1 MAFFPPSFQKRIVFL
16 LCLWPLVIYIVF
28 FETIALNVNYVAYDD
43 IHVLQII
50 EQWQQATN
58 WREKLDWLTVG
69 FPEHRIVFT
78 RLTVLFSYWFTGFV
92 NLKNLM
98 IISNLLWVGQLGFLF
113 GIFRKLSLAVQPV
126 SSAPRPLLPAHL
138 PFAYFIPI
146 CWILLCVHSFENIFW
161 GTSSL
166 GNFGLL
172 FFVMAAGYFY
182 TQSGLK
188 TLIAALVF
196 SLFATFTYGNG
207 LLTFLIGGL
216 VLALTRRWRD
226 LGAIVAFFAFTML
239 LYALTRAHASPSGLD
254 LTNLQNYGLALSCFF
269 AFIGSSVNFN
279 VYAPS
284 SLSIWLSVAW
294 GALLFGGVVWLLMKE
309 VKLKRFQF
317 ELNQLQLFALFLFLF
332 VCLSALGVVFKRAE
346 GDGLIGMFKGRYRMY
361 PTWLLIISYLM
372 LLNWGK
378 WLRFRWFLPS
388 AISVSIVFNLL
399 ILYYAVAPAVNN
411 RRMAVVQEFNSMYNP
426 DLLGLKMFDLTGE
439 DFLRLQ
445 QLYQPKLFFKSS
457 ERNLISPDSTLIADG
472 HMELDSVYFVENNLY
487 INYQKDFIRPTKD
500 FNDGA
505 YIVLHSPQHTYMSAG
520 IQQALPLK
528 TFIRRGWYWDKGF
541 TATFNRASVVK
552 GNYGLYV
559 LLRQNGV
566 NELLDTQRRVTF

>member
-1 MAFFPPSFQKRIVFL
+1 MAFFPLSFQKRIVFL

-50 EQWQQATN
+50 EQWQQAAN

-78 RLTVLFSYWFTGFV
+78 RLTVLCSYWFIGFV

-113 GIFRKLSLAVQPV
+113 GIFRKLSLPFP
-126 SSAPRPLLPAHL
+126 S
-138 PFAYFIPI
+138 FAYFIPI

-182 TQSGLK
+182 TQSSLK

-207 LLTFLIGGL
+207 LLTFLIGSL
-216 VLALTRRWRD
+216 VLAFTRRWRD
-226 LGAIVAFFAFTML
+226 LGATVAFFAFTML

-254 LTNLQNYGLALSCFF
+254 LTNPQNYGLALSCFF
-269 AFIGSSVNFN
+269 AFIGSSANFN

-284 SLSIWLSVAW
+284 SLPIWLSVAW
-294 GALLFGGVVWLLMKE
+294 GALLFGGVVWLLMKD

-317 ELNQLQLFALFLFLF
+317 ELNSLQLFALFLFLF

-361 PTWLLIISYLM
+361 PTWLLIIGYLL

-388 AISVSIVFNLL
+388 AIGVSIVFNLL

-411 RRMAVVQEFNSMYNP
+411 RRMAVGQEFNSMYNS
-426 DLLGLKMFDLTGE
+426 DLLGLKMFDLTGK

-445 QLYQPKLFFKSS
+445 QLYQPKLFFKPS
-457 ERNLISPDSTLIADG
+457 ERNLISLDSTLITDG
-472 HMELDSVYFVENNLY
+472 RMELDSVYFVENNLH
-487 INYQKDFIRPTKD
+487 INYQKDFIRPVKD

-505 YIVLHSPQHTYMSAG
+505 YIVLHSPQHTYMGAG

-541 TATFNRASVVK
+541 TATFNRASVAK

-559 LLRQNGV
+559 LLRRDGV
-566 NELLDTQRRVTF
+566 NQFLDTQRRVTF

>member
-1 MAFFPPSFQKRIVFL
+1 MAFFSPSFQKRLVFA
-16 LCLWPLVIYIVF
+16 LCVWPLVIYIVF
-28 FETIALNVNYVAYDD
+28 FENIALNVNYVAYDD

-50 EQWQQATN
+50 EQWQQAAN
-58 WREKLDWLTVG
+58 WHEKLDWLTVG

-78 RLTVLFSYWFTGFV
+78 RLTALCSYWFTGFV

-98 IISNLLWVGQLGFLF
+98 IASNILWVGQLGFLF
-113 GIFRKLSLAVQPV
+113 GVFKKLPF
-126 SSAPRPLLPAHL
+126 AHL
-138 PFAYFIPI
+138 PYDGPTLAYFIPV

-182 TQSGLK
+182 TQFSLK
-188 TLIAALVF
+188 SLIAALIF

-216 VLALTRRWRD
+216 VLLLTRRWRD
-226 LGAIVAFFAFTML
+226 LGVTVAFFVATIM

-254 LTNLQNYGLALSCFF
+254 LTDPQSYGLALSCFF
-269 AFIGSSVNFN
+269 AFIGSSANFN

-284 SLSIWLSVAW
+284 SLSMWLSVAW
-294 GALLFGGVVWLLMKE
+294 GALLFGGIVWLLMKDI
-309 VKLKRFQF
+309 KLKPFKL
-317 ELNQLQLFALFLFLF
+317 ELSHLQLFALFLFLF

-361 PTWLLIISYLM
+361 PTWLLIVGYL
-372 LLNWGK
+372 LILNWGK

-388 AISVSIVFNLL
+388 AIGLSMVFNLL
-399 ILYYAVAPAVNN
+399 ILYYAIAPAVNN
-411 RRMAVVQEFNSMYNP
+411 RRMAVAQEFNSMYNA

-445 QLYQPKLFFKSS
+445 KLYQPKLFFKES
-457 ERNLISPDSTLIADG
+457 ERTFISPDSSLTTSGNIA
-472 HMELDSVYFVENNLY
+472 LDSVYFVENNLY
-487 INYQKDFIRPTKD
+487 VSYQKDFIRPTKD

-505 YIVLHSPQHTYMSAG
+505 YIVLKSPQHTYMGAG

-541 TATFNRASVVK
+541 TATFNRASVAK

-559 LLRQNGV
+559 LFRQNGV
-566 NELLDTQRRVTF
+566 NQLLDTQRRVTF

>member
-1 MAFFPPSFQKRIVFL
+1 MAFFPPSFQKRIVFA
-16 LCLWPLVIYIVF
+16 LCVWPLVIYIVF
-28 FETIALNVNYVAYDD
+28 FENIALNVNYVAYDD

-50 EQWQQATN
+50 EQWQKATN
-58 WREKLDWLTVG
+58 WREQLDWLTVG

-92 NLKNLM
+92 NLKTLM

-113 GIFRKLSLAVQPV
+113 GIFRKLHFAVQSD
-126 SSAPRPLLPAHL
+126 SSASRPLPLAPSSL
-138 PFAYFIPI
+138 AYFIPI

-172 FFVMAAGYFY
+172 FFVMASGYFY
-182 TQSGLK
+182 AQSGLK
-188 TLIAALVF
+188 SLIAALIF

-207 LLTFLIGGL
+207 LLTFLIGSF
-216 VLALTRRWRD
+216 VLLLTRRWRD
-226 LGAIVAFFAFTML
+226 LGNTVAFFAFTMFI
-239 LYALTRAHASPSGLD
+239 YALTRAHASPSGLD

-269 AFIGSSVNFN
+269 GFIGSSANFN

-284 SLSIWLSVAW
+284 TLSVWLSVAW
-294 GALLFGGVVWLLMKE
+294 GVLLFGGIVWLLIKDI
-309 VKLKRFQF
+309 KFKRFKF

-361 PTWLLIISYLM
+361 PTWLLIVGYLL

-378 WLRFRWFLPS
+378 WLRLRWFLPS
-388 AISVSIVFNLL
+388 VIGVSMVFNLL

-411 RRMAVVQEFNSMYNP
+411 RRMALSQEFNSMYNP
-426 DLLGLKMFDLTGE
+426 DLLGLKMFDLTGV

-445 QLYQPKLFFKSS
+445 KLYQPNLFFKAS
-457 ERNLISPDSTLIADG
+457 ERILISPDSSLNTNENIA
-472 HMELDSVYFVENNLY
+472 LDSVYFAENNLH

-505 YIVLHSPQHTYMSAG
+505 YIVLQSPQHTYMSAG

-528 TFIRRGWYWDKGF
+528 TFVRRGWYWDKGF

-559 LLRQNGV
+559 LIRQDGV
-566 NELLDTQRRVTF
+566 NQLLDTQRRVTF

>member
-1 MAFFPPSFQKRIVFL
+1 MAFFPPSFQKRIVFA
-16 LCLWPLVIYIVF
+16 LCVWPLVIYFVF
-28 FETIALNVNYVAYDD
+28 FENIALNVNYVAYDD

-50 EQWQQATN
+50 EQWQQAAN
-58 WREKLDWLTVG
+58 WHEKLNWLTVG

-78 RLTVLFSYWFTGFV
+78 RLAVLLSYWTTGFV
-92 NLKNLM
+92 NLKTLM
-98 IISNLLWVGQLGFLF
+98 ILSNLLWVGQLGFLF
-113 GIFRKLSLAVQPV
+113 GVFRKSAPAVQPV
-126 SSAPRPLLPAHL
+126 SSVTHPLLPAHL
-138 PFAYFIPI
+138 PFAYFIPL

-182 TQSGLK
+182 TQTGKVGLILA
-188 TLIAALVF
+188 LIF

-207 LLTFLIGGL
+207 LLTFLIGSFVL
-216 VLALTRRWRD
+216 VLSRRWRD
-226 LGAIVAFFAFTML
+226 LGATVAFFVFTMV

-254 LTNLQNYGLALSCFF
+254 LTNPQNYGLALSCFF
-269 AFIGSSVNFN
+269 AFIGSSANFN

-284 SLSIWLSVAW
+284 SLSMWLSVAW
-294 GALLFGGVVWLLMKE
+294 GALLFGGIVVLLMKD
-309 VKLKRFQF
+309 VKLNRFKL
-317 ELNQLQLFALFLFLF
+317 ELNALQLFALFLFLF

-361 PTWLLIISYLM
+361 PTWLLIVGYLL

-388 AISVSIVFNLL
+388 AIGASMVFNLL
-399 ILYYAVAPAVNN
+399 ILYYAVAPSVNN
-411 RRMAVVQEFNSMYNP
+411 RRMAVAQEFNSMYNS

-445 QLYQPKLFFKSS
+445 KLYQPNLFFKAS
-457 ERNLISPDSTLIADG
+457 ESTLISPDSSLITSGNIA
-472 HMELDSVYFVENNLY
+472 LDSVYFVENNLH
-487 INYQKDFIRPTKD
+487 ISYQKDFIRPTKD

-520 IQQALPLK
+520 MQQALPFK

-541 TATFNRASVVK
+541 TATFNRASVAT
-552 GNYGLYV
+552 GNYGLYI
-559 LLRQNGV
+559 LLRQEGV
-566 NELLDTQRRVTF
+566 NQLLDTQRRVTF

>member
-78 RLTVLFSYWFTGFV
+78 RLTVLFLYWFTGFV

-182 TQSGLK
+182 TQSSLK

-226 LGAIVAFFAFTML
+226 LGATVAFFAFTML

-361 PTWLLIISYLM
+361 PTWLLLIGYL
-372 LLNWGK
+372 LVLNWGK

-388 AISVSIVFNLL
+388 AIGVSIVFNLL

-472 HMELDSVYFVENNLY
+472 RMELDSVYFVENNLY